1 MGLGRIVVYKLN
13 FMNKY
18 SVGIDISKNDFHAC
32 FSGIDNNQQVKVLRS
47 GTFKNNRKG
56 FVELAKWTKDTAREK
71 IVPVVIIMEATGVY
85 FENCALYLFKSGFNV
100 SVILPNK
107 AKKYIAALGIKTK
120 NDKADAKALS
130 RMGAEQALQLWQPM
144 DDYFYELRALT
155 RLYQTLQESI
165 TATKNQ
171 LEAAELSMY
180 PSKTIIRSLK
190 KLISETEKQL
200 LIIRDKIYEH
210 LASNRYVATKVNN
223 IAEIKGVAALTIAV
237 LAAETNGFLLFEN
250 ASQLVSYAGY
260 DVVESQSGLRV
271 GKTKISKKGNARIR
285 RALHMPALNVVR
297 YKVKKFDIFF
307 ERNFQRHGIKMKS
320 YVAVQKK
327 LLTTIYALWKKGEK
341 FDPEYDLKNTT
352 RDGEAVQSSRPNFTE
367 VG

>member
-1 MGLGRIVVYKLN
+1 
-13 FMNKY
+13 MNKY
-18 SVGIDISKNDFHAC
+18 SVGIDISKNDFHTC
-32 FSGIDNNQQVKVLRS
+32 FSGIDSNQQVKVLRS
-47 GTFKNNRKG
+47 GTFKNNKKG
-56 FVELAKWTKDTAREK
+56 FDELAKWIKDTAREN

-180 PSKTIIRSLK
+180 PSKMIIRSLK
-190 KLISETEKQL
+190 KLVSETEKQL
-200 LIIRDKIYEH
+200 LIILDTIYKH
-210 LASNRYVATKVNN
+210 LASDESVATKVNN

-250 ASQLVSYAGY
+250 APQLVSYAGY
-260 DVVESQSGLRV
+260 DVIESQSGLHV
-271 GKTKISKKGNARIR
+271 GKTKISKKGNSRIR

-307 ERNFQRHGIKMKS
+307 ERNLQRHGIKMKS

-352 RDGEAVQSSRPNFTE
+352 RDVEAVQSSRPNFAK

>member
-1 MGLGRIVVYKLN
+1 
-13 FMNKY
+13 MNKY
-18 SVGIDISKNDFHAC
+18 SVGIDISKNDFHTC
-32 FSGIDNNQQVKVLRS
+32 FSGIDSNQQVKALRS
-47 GTFKNNRKG
+47 GTFKNNKKG
-56 FVELAKWTKDTAREK
+56 FVELAKWIKDTAREK

-155 RLYQTLQESI
+155 RLYQTLQENI

-180 PSKTIIRSLK
+180 PSKRIIRSLK

-200 LIIRDKIYEH
+200 LVIQDTIYKH
-210 LASNRYVATKVNN
+210 LASNESVAAKINN

-250 ASQLVSYAGY
+250 AAQLVSYAGY
-260 DVVESQSGLRV
+260 DVVESQSGLHV
-271 GKTKISKKGNARIR
+271 GKTKISKKGNSRIR

-297 YKVKKFDIFF
+297 YKVKKFQIFF
-307 ERNFQRHGIKMKS
+307 ERNLQRHGIKMKS

-327 LLTTIYALWKKGEK
+327 LLITIYALWKKSEK

-352 RDGEAVQSSRPNFTE
+352 RDGEVEQSSRSNFAE